1 MEEELKLRAF
11 LDNSDLGVIIEDL
24 EGDLRVTVDGHSY
37 TPQVQRIDDNSYLLT
52 NDNRV
57 YDCRVECKSRERYE
71 VKLNHHAYEISIVDP
86 RRLRTDENSD
96 RHHDGPTEITAQMPG
111 KVVRVLVDRGVAVE
125 KGAGIVVVEA
135 MKMQNEMKTP
145 RAGTVLSLNVSPG
158 DTVNAGEVL
167 ATVGDVK

>member
-1 MEEELKLRAF
+1 MEEDLKLRAF
-11 LDNSDLGVIIEDL
+11 LDNYNLDVVIEDVDGQL
-24 EGDLRVTVDGHSY
+24 HVTVDGQSY
-37 TPQVQRIDDNSYLLT
+37 TPRLHRIAENSYLLT

-71 VKLNHHAYEISIVDP
+71 VKLNRRAYEISIVDP

-96 RHHDGPTEITAQMPG
+96 RHHDGPTEIAAQMPG
-111 KVVRVLVDRGVAVE
+111 KVVRILVVRGAEVE

-135 MKMQNEMKTP
+135 MKMQNEIKTP
-145 RAGTVLSLNVSPG
+145 RAGTVLSLNVTPG

-167 ATVGDVK
+167 ATVGEAE